1 MALRKEFK
9 SQGDFL
15 FKNRSY
21 IPIIAVLFAL
31 YLYMTGQ
38 NIEEFSFFGLDVYA
52 YEIVCFI
59 ICILGLLIRVLAV
72 GYSSDNTSGRNT
84 TVGQKADSINRT
96 GLYSLFR
103 HPLYIGNYFM
113 WIGIAAFTQDF
124 WFLVAFTF
132 WYMLYY
138 ERIMYAEEEFLIS
151 TYGQDYLDFSAETPA
166 ILPRF
171 KHWTKPTNS
180 FSFIKII
187 RQEKTGILNLF
198 LVIFI
203 FKLARYLYMEDPIE
217 MRWIYGLG
225 VGIVWYILVK
235 VLQKTTNVLEFDR

>member
-1 MALRKEFK
+1 MALRNEFK
-9 SQGDFL
+9 TQGDFL

-21 IPIIAVLFAL
+21 IPIIAVLVAL
-31 YLYMTGQ
+31 YIYTTDK
-38 NIEEFSFFGLDVYA
+38 NIKEFNLIGLDVYSF
-52 YEIVCFI
+52 EIMCFLVCL
-59 ICILGLLIRVLAV
+59 LGLLIRVLAV

-113 WIGIAAFTQDF
+113 WIGIAAFTQNF
-124 WFLVAFTF
+124 WFLLAFTF

-151 TYGQDYLDFSAETPA
+151 TYGQDYLDFSAKTPA
-166 ILPRF
+166 VLPRF
-171 KHWTKPTNS
+171 KNWTKPANS

-203 FKLARYLYMEDPIE
+203 FKLARFLFTDDPIE
-217 MRWIYGLG
+217 IRWIYGLG
-225 VGIVWYILVK
+225 IGVIWYLIVK
-235 VLQKTTNVLEFDR
+235 VLQKTTKVLEFDR

>member
-1 MALRKEFK
+1 MALRNEFK
-9 SQGDFL
+9 SQGDYL
-15 FKNRSY
+15 FKNRSF
-21 IPIIAVLFAL
+21 IPILAVLVAL
-31 YLYMTGQ
+31 YLYMTNKSLDQ
-38 NIEEFSFFGLDVYA
+38 LNFFGIDVYSF
-52 YEIVCFI
+52 ELICFGV
-59 ICILGLLIRVLAV
+59 CILGLFIRILAV

-124 WFLVAFTF
+124 WFLIAFTF

-138 ERIMYAEEEFLIS
+138 ERIMYAEEEFLIN
-151 TYGQDYLDFSAETPA
+151 TYGQDYLDFSANTPA

-171 KHWTKPTNS
+171 KNWTKPANS

-198 LVIFI
+198 LVIYV
-203 FKLARYLYMEDPIE
+203 FKVARYFMLDAPIE
-217 MRWIYGLG
+217 KRWTYGLVLG
-225 VGIVWYILVK
+225 VLWYIIVK
-235 VLQKTTNVLEFDR
+235 LIQKTTKLLETDR